1 MHRSARLSGV
11 LDHIKFIQNVVGD
24 NRSKVKMNINKINN
38 GGSHVI
44 ASNTVSGINSNKV
57 SANSVK
63 RKLNENI

>member
-1 MHRSARLSGV
+1 MHRSAVLSGV

-24 NRSKVKMNINKINN
+24 NRRKVKMNINKINN

-44 ASNTVSGINSNKV
+44 ASNKV
-57 SANSVK
+57 SAINRNKGSTNNVR